1 MSPKTTPMHASAA
14 GAQERPVP
22 SAATALIFAGA
33 LIRQRLPQTAFGDET
48 APIAG
53 RRQPQS
59 GIASDRF
66 LFTRTLSGEFL
77 YEFLAFPHDRHDDQV
92 DSVSQF
98 LRWRA
103 D

>member
-1 MSPKTTPMHASAA
+1 
-14 GAQERPVP
+14 
-22 SAATALIFAGA
+22 
-33 LIRQRLPQTAFGDET
+33 
-48 APIAG
+48 
-53 RRQPQS
+53 
-59 GIASDRF
+59 
-66 LFTRTLSGEFL
+66 LSGEFL